1 MGLLKT
7 TAKGMAWTTLSIAV
21 RSVVSLLQVSI
32 LTRFLDKSE
41 FGLIAIATL
50 FIGFTQIF
58 LDLGIS
64 SGILHKQNI
73 TAKQYSSLFW
83 LNIFTGLLLTII
95 LIALSPIIARAY
107 NDSSLVKI
115 LSLLSLT
122 VLFASIGSQHKT
134 VQQKEMRFKF
144 IALIEIISSILTMGL
159 AVFLAI
165 YGYGVYS
172 LVYSTLFN
180 AIISN
185 LMFLIIGLCNDNNI
199 RFYFKLHETFPFLKI
214 GVFSI
219 GSQVLD
225 YLSREI
231 DIIFISAAF
240 GKDVLGVYSL
250 CKKLVL
256 ALYSTINPIITK
268 VLTHLLAKIQED
280 KSKVKNVFYNLVET
294 LSLTNF
300 PIYFLVSIFSTGI
313 LYYLYGEQ
321 YIEGASI
328 LSILSIYYGY
338 LSKGNPIGSLQIALG
353 RTDSGFYW
361 TIFRIILST
370 VAVYIGSLFNIE
382 ILVLCLLIMTILS
395 SPLSWR
401 ITIYPLIGG
410 RFKEFF
416 LLSFKPFILI
426 LFVSIPFYIFAY
438 NIVSILLI
446 ISLSCL
452 YLIIVFVLYNIL
464 FSNTYLMNLLKSK
477 VIKFKI

>member
-268 VLTHLLAKIQED
+268 VLTPLLAKIQED